1 MKDETADLI
10 NYGVHVL
17 NAAPCPEQA
26 TIFAFG
32 LGRSGTTML
41 SRAMAELGI
50 FMGEKITPQTHE
62 DKDIQLAIKARDM
75 KAFKQ
80 ICRRRDADHDRWG
93 FKCPAARGDVSGL
106 ASRMRNP
113 RAIVV
118 FRDIVAIALRN
129 SISVD
134 AEVIP
139 GLQAAA
145 KANVALIDEVIKAE
159 IPTLVVSYEKAL
171 QYPDRLVMAIAAH
184 SGIEI
189 SEERARQ
196 IARDRVANGD
206 PTYLYGA
213 SN

>member
-1 MKDETADLI
+1 MKAEVSDKL

-26 TIFAFG
+26 TFFAFG

-41 SRAMAELGI
+41 SRTMSELGI
-50 FMGEKITPQTHE
+50 YMGEKLTPQTHE

-75 KAFKQ
+75 KGFKG
-80 ICRRRDADHDRWG
+80 ICRRRDEAHDRWG
-93 FKCPAARGDVSGL
+93 FKCPAARGNVAGL
-106 ASRMRNP
+106 ARRMRNP

-134 AEVIP
+134 AEIIP
-139 GLQAAA
+139 GLQTAA
-145 KANVALIDEVIKAE
+145 KANVALLDQIIKAE

-171 QYPDRLVMAIAAH
+171 QFPDRLVMAIADH
-184 SGIEI
+184 CGITI
-189 SEERARQ
+189 SEEQAEQ
-196 IARDRVANGD
+196 IGRKRVANGD
-206 PTYLYGA
+206 PLYLHA
-213 SN
+213 SGS